1 MLYDEIKKLNLIAMK
16 EKNTIARAI
25 YSVIISRVDLIKV
38 NKREKNEELNEADC
52 VGVIQKVI
60 KELEDE
66 KENYSKVNNLE
77 RVESTLKQM
86 EYAKALLPKG
96 LSEEEIVEIVN
107 SLEDKS
113 MPNIMKYFKTNYAG
127 KCDMSIVSKIAKSY
141 N

>member
-38 NKREKNEELNEADC
+38 NKREKNEELTEADC